1 MRIFF
6 NLFFTDYFCLQH
18 HGTQYGC
25 IERRYG
31 KTRYGCTE
39 RSHGKFNFPAACPVV
54 EMVPDKAEF
63 FRSHDEDIAVYP
75 SKLIP
80 KEFSGCQ
87 YVWIGNAD
95 EPRTMLPM
103 MAAYFNDSH
112 AQWLVGRDPYEPVS
126 FKCVYRNQKLSLEE
140 SENTEKCPSA
150 ASLEHRR

>member
-1 MRIFF
+1 MVALKGDMAKHDTVALKGAMA
-6 NLFFTDYFCLQH
+6 N
-18 HGTQYGC
+18 
-25 IERRYG
+25 
-31 KTRYGCTE
+31 
-39 RSHGKFNFPAACPVV
+39 FNFPAACPVV